1 MKAILLI
8 TMLLAGCAT
17 QPLKPG
23 SARQATTTW
32 TTAAGVEATRTIEV
46 SQSENPAA
54 TTSQATTRTVE
65 STLPIPAKSRVVE
78 VTSGTDPDGR
88 AVEVRREITL
98 AEPSTQT
105 TRTTEEVKTDIGA
118 AQKDVSREIASMA
131 RALAPVQYVG
141 MALILAALALLYFG
155 WYLPAAI
162 SGGGG
167 VAMIVFARVLT
178 SSSATVAAL
187 LAVVAGV
194 LGVVYAYHKGMLDRW
209 LPDNL
214 DKNNASKP

>member
-1 MKAILLI
+1 MRTTWILVAALA
-8 TMLLAGCAT
+8 AGCAI

-23 SARQATTTW
+23 AARQTTTTR
-32 TTAAGVEATRTIEV
+32 TTAGAVEASRTVEV
-46 SQSENPAA
+46 SQPENPAA
-54 TTSQATTRTVE
+54 ATRQTTTRTTE
-65 STLPIPAKSRVVE
+65 SSLPVPARSRVVE
-78 VTSGTDPDGR
+78 VTAGTDPDGR

-98 AEPSTQT
+98 AEPSVQT
-105 TRTTEEVKTDIGA
+105 TKSVEEVATDIGA

-194 LGVVYAYHKGMLDRW
+194 LGVVYAYHKGALDKW
-209 LPDNL
+209 LPDSL
-214 DKNNASKP
+214 DHGGAT